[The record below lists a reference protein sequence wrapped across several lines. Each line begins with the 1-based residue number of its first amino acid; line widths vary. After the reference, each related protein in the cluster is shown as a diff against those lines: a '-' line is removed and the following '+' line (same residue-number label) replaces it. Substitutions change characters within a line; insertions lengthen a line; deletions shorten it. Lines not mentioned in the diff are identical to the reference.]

1 MQKTDLDELR
11 AAKQRGTPKDVV
23 RAIPYLGFL
32 GVTIKEGA
40 DGSLL
45 CHLPFQEKLIGN
57 PTLPAIHGGVIGGL
71 LESVALL
78 QLIWSLENANVPRT
92 VNTSI
97 DYLRTGQAQ
106 DLFARGRITKQGR
119 RVANVRAEAWQD
131 DPSRPIAAAHGHFL
145 IG

>member
-1 MQKTDLDELR
+1 MEQSDLDQLR
-11 AAKQRGTPKDVV
+11 AAKQAGAPQEMV

-32 GVTIKEGA
+32 GVTIDEEA
-40 DGSLL
+40 DGALL

-57 PTLPAIHGGVIGGL
+57 PSLPAIHGGVIGGL

-78 QLIWSLENANVPRT
+78 QLIWSLESPTLPRT
-92 VNTSI
+92 INTSI
-97 DYLRTGQAQ
+97 DYLRSGQAQ
-106 DLFARGRITKQGR
+106 DIFARGQITKQGR

-145 IG
+145 LG